1 MQWIMILVGRKH
13 TLRLLRFKNFH
24 YLYCIK
30 LKKHI
35 AMKKIMLAAVMAGM
49 AIGGAGASESS
60 PLWLRNSAI
69 SPDGTAIAFT
79 YKGDIYTVGVN
90 GGNAVRITSEG
101 YNSAPVWSP
110 DSRML
115 AFCSDRLG
123 SDDVFVVDAKGGTPR
138 RLTSNSVN
146 ETPRAFLN
154 DSTVVF
160 DANILPAASA
170 AVGGFQSQTYTVPVK
185 GGRPSLLMSVPALAM
200 SVNDRGDILYRDR
213 KGYEDPLRKHERSA
227 GTGDIWLV
235 RDGKFTRLTDFD
247 GHDIDPVWGK
257 GEQFYYLSEEDNDNL
272 NIYTRNIDGSAR
284 RRLTS
289 YERHP
294 VRSLSATAD
303 GSMLAYSWDGE
314 LYTLRPGGEPRKVD
328 VSIVADLYD
337 ADHVKYFTGAG
348 ATALDVSPDGK
359 EVAFIIRGDVYV
371 TSTKYKTT
379 RRITDTPGQE
389 RCISFSP
396 DGKTLVY
403 DSERDGKWQLFTA
416 KIKGDKDKLFTYA
429 DEIVEEPLYSCDGTA
444 QQPEFSPDGK
454 KVAFLEDRTAI
465 RVIDLKTKT
474 PVTALDG
481 KWNYSYTDGDVSFR
495 WSPDSRWLLASY
507 IGTGGW
513 NNSDIALVSADGK
526 TVVDLTESGY
536 AEGNPRWALDG
547 KGFTYESGRYGY
559 KNQASWGEQ
568 TDILLMMLDGEGWD
582 MLNRTKEEA
591 ELAEQAAKDADS
603 DDASDDKKKKDKKI
617 GKKGKKGEEADDDA
631 GDVKPLKFDLDNRRY
646 RTRRLTSSSGFLGD
660 YYLDKKGEN
669 LYYTVSAPDGKAN
682 LMKKDLK
689 KGDTSVFASDVA
701 GGFVPDK
708 DGENL
713 YIISGSGLSKL
724 SLSDGSKE
732 SIEFSALYTRTP
744 SAEREYIY
752 DHMLSQVEAKFYD
765 ENLHGV
771 DWKAYG
777 DDYRK
782 FLPYISNNR
791 DFAIMMSEI
800 LGELNASHTGARS
813 YGAGAPLST
822 ASLGAFFDSA
832 YDGDGLKVE
841 EVIAR
846 GPLSTAK
853 ADVHPGDIIMSIDG
867 VKIASGADYFPLLE
881 GKAGKKVKLEIKP
894 AAGGASRTIEVN
906 AVAQGTVSNLLY
918 ERWVEHNQALVDSL
932 SGGRLAYV
940 HVRGMDSESYRRV
953 YQDLLGRYRNREA
966 VVVDTRFNGGGW
978 LHNDLLILLSGKEY
992 MQYVPRGQYI
1002 GSEPW
1007 AQWNKPSVMLVNE
1020 GNYSDA
1026 SGTPAAYQALG
1037 IGDVVGSPVPGTMT
1051 AVWWETQIDP
1061 SLLFGIP
1068 QVTNKLY
1075 GETTLENKQL
1085 EPDVLIYNNPG
1096 DLINGRDAQLEGA
1109 VAHLLKQLK

>member
-1 MQWIMILVGRKH
+1 
-13 TLRLLRFKNFH
+13 
-24 YLYCIK
+24 
-30 LKKHI
+30 
-35 AMKKIMLAAVMAGM
+35 MKKIMLAAVMAAM
-49 AIGGAGASESS
+49 AVGGSVASESS

-69 SPDGTAIAFT
+69 SPDGSTIAFT

-90 GGNAVRITSEG
+90 GGNATRITTEG
-101 YNSAPVWSP
+101 YNTAPVWSP
-110 DSRML
+110 DSRTL
-115 AFCSDRLG
+115 AFSSDRRG
-123 SDDVFVVDAKGGTPR
+123 SDDIFIVDAAGGTPR
-138 RLTSNSVN
+138 RLTTNSGT

-154 DSTVVF
+154 DSTIVF
-160 DANILPAASA
+160 DTRLMPGVEAATGS
-170 AVGGFQSQTYTVPVK
+170 FQNQTYTVSTR
-185 GGRPSLLMSVPALAM
+185 GGRPKLLMSVPTLAM
-200 SVNDRGDILYRDR
+200 SVNSRGDILYRDR
-213 KGYEDPLRKHERSA
+213 KGYEDPLRKHERSS

-235 RDGKFTRLTDFD
+235 RDGKFTRLTSFN
-247 GHDIDPVWGK
+247 GHDVDPVWGE
-257 GEQFYYLSEEDNDNL
+257 GEQFYYVSEEDNNTL
-272 NIYTRNIDGSAR
+272 NIYTRNVDGTGR
-284 RRLTS
+284 RRLTD

-294 VRSLSATAD
+294 VRSLSADAA
-303 GSMLAYSWDGE
+303 GKILAYSWNGE
-314 LYTLRPGGEPRKVD
+314 LYTLRPGEQPRKVE
-328 VSIVADLYD
+328 VNIATDLYD
-337 ADHVKYFTGAG
+337 ADNVKYFTGSG

-359 EVAFIIRGDVYV
+359 EVAFVIRGDVYV

-429 DEIVEEPLYSCDGTA
+429 DEIVEEPLYSCATTA

-465 RVIDLKTKT
+465 RVIDLKTKET
-474 PVTALDG
+474 VTALDG
-481 KWNYSYTDGDVSFR
+481 KWNYSYADGDVGFR

-507 IGTGGW
+507 IGEGGW
-513 NNSDIALVSADGK
+513 NNSDIALVSADGSK
-526 TVVDLTESGY
+526 VVDLTESGY
-536 AEGNPRWALDG
+536 AESNPRWALDG

-582 MLNRTKEEA
+582 ILNRTKEEA
-591 ELAEQAAKDADS
+591 ELAEENAKDDETAKDDS
-603 DDASDDKKKKDKKI
+603 ADKKKKDKKKK
-617 GKKGKKGEEADDDA
+617 KKGDKDVDEADDA
-631 GDVKPLKFDLDNRRY
+631 VKPLVFDLDNRRY
-646 RTRRLTSSSGFLGD
+646 RTRRLTSNSGFIGD
-660 YYLDKKGEN
+660 YYLDRKGNN

-689 KGDTSVFASDVA
+689 KGETSMFASDVS

-708 DGENL
+708 EGENL
-713 YIISGSGLSKL
+713 FIISGTGLSKL

-732 SIEFSALYTRTP
+732 DIEFSALYTRTP
-744 SAEREYIY
+744 SAEREYIF
-752 DHMLSQVEAKFYD
+752 DHLLSQVEAKFYD

-771 DWKAYG
+771 DWRGYG
-777 DDYRK
+777 EDYRK

-791 DFAIMMSEI
+791 DFATLMSEI
-800 LGELNASHTGARS
+800 LGELNASHTGGRY
-813 YGAGAPLST
+813 YGSGPALST
-822 ASLGAFFDSA
+822 ASLGAFFDES
-832 YDGDGLKVE
+832 YDGDGLKVA

-846 GPLSTAK
+846 GPLSTRQANIGK
-853 ADVHPGDIIMSIDG
+853 GDIIMAIDG
-867 VKIASGADYFPLLE
+867 VEVKAGDDYYPLLD
-881 GKAGKKVKLEIKP
+881 GKAGKKVKLDIKP
-894 AAGGASRTIEVN
+894 ADGSAVRRVEVK
-906 AVAQGTVSNLLY
+906 ATSQGNLSDLLY

-940 HVRGMDSESYRRV
+940 HVEGMDSESYRRV
-953 YQDLLGRYRNREA
+953 YQDLLGRYRNREG

-992 MQYVPRGQYI
+992 MQYVPRGRYV

-1026 SGTPAAYQALG
+1026 SGTPEAYKALG

-1061 SLLFGIP
+1061 SLIFGIP

-1075 GETTLENKQL
+1075 GKTVLENKQL
-1085 EPDVLIYNNPG
+1085 DPDVLIYNNPG
-1096 DLINGRDAQLEGA
+1096 DLNRGKDAQLEAA
-1109 VAHLLKQLK
+1109 VAHLLEQLK

>member
-1 MQWIMILVGRKH
+1 
-13 TLRLLRFKNFH
+13 
-24 YLYCIK
+24 
-30 LKKHI
+30 
-35 AMKKIMLAAVMAGM
+35 MKKVMLAAVMA
-49 AIGGAGASESS
+49 AVAAGGAVASETS

-69 SPDGTAIAFT
+69 SPDGATIAFT

-90 GGNAVRITSEG
+90 GGSARRITAEG
-101 YNSAPVWSP
+101 YNTAPVWSP

-115 AFCSDRLG
+115 AFSSDRLG
-123 SDDVFVVDAKGGTPR
+123 SDDIFIVEAGGGTPR
-138 RLTSNSVN
+138 RLTSNSAA

-154 DSTVVF
+154 DSTLLF
-160 DANILPAASA
+160 DTRLMPAAEA
-170 AVGGFQSQTYTVPVK
+170 AVGGFQNQTYTVSTR
-185 GGRPSLLMSVPALAM
+185 GGRPKLFMSVPTLAM
-200 SVNDRGDILYRDR
+200 SVNADGDILYRDR
-213 KGYEDPLRKHERSA
+213 KGYEDPLRKHERSS
-227 GTGDIWLV
+227 GTGDIWLL
-235 RDGKFTRLTDFD
+235 RDGSFTRLTSFN
-247 GHDIDPVWGK
+247 GHDVDPVWGK
-257 GEQFYYLSEEDNDNL
+257 GDQFYYVSEEGNNTL
-272 NIYTRNIDGSAR
+272 NIYSRNIDGSGL
-284 RRLTS
+284 RRLTD

-294 VRSLSATAD
+294 VRSLSASAD
-303 GSMLAYSWDGE
+303 GSVLAYSWNGE
-314 LYTLRPGGEPRKVD
+314 LYTLRPGSEPCKVNVD
-328 VSIVADLYD
+328 IVADLYD
-337 ADHVKYFTGAG
+337 PDTVKYFTGGG

-429 DEIVEEPLYSCDGTA
+429 DEIVEEPLYSCATTA

-454 KVAFLEDRTAI
+454 KVAFLENRTAI
-465 RVIDLKTKT
+465 RVIDIKTKET
-474 PVTALDG
+474 VTALDG
-481 KWNYSYTDGDVSFR
+481 KWNYSYADGDVGFR

-507 IGTGGW
+507 IGEGGW
-513 NNSDIALVSADGK
+513 NNSDIALVSADGSK
-526 TVVDLTESGY
+526 VVDLTESGY
-536 AEGNPRWALDG
+536 SEGNPRWALDG

-582 MLNRTKEEA
+582 ILNRTKEEA
-591 ELAEQAAKDADS
+591 EMAEDSSEKDDS
-603 DDASDDKKKKDKKI
+603 DSSADADKKKKDKKKKD
-617 GKKGKKGEEADDDA
+617 KKGKKGEDVDDDA
-631 GDVKPLKFDLDNRRY
+631 VKPLKFDLDNRRY
-646 RTRRLTSSSGFLGD
+646 RTRRLTSSSGFIGD
-660 YYLDKKGEN
+660 YFLDGKGDN
-669 LYYTVSAPDGKAN
+669 LYYSVGAPDGKVN

-689 KGDTSVFASDVA
+689 KGETSVFASDVS
-701 GGFVPDK
+701 GGFVPDRK
-708 DGENL
+708 GENL
-713 YIISGSGLSKL
+713 FIISGRGLSKL
-724 SLSDGSKE
+724 SLSDGSRDD
-732 SIEFSALYTRTP
+732 IEFSALYTRTP

-777 DDYRK
+777 EDYRK
-782 FLPYISNNR
+782 FLPYINNNR
-791 DFAIMMSEI
+791 DFATMMSEI

-813 YGAGAPLST
+813 SGSGAPLST
-822 ASLGAFFDSA
+822 ASLGAFFDES
-832 YDGDGLKVE
+832 YDGEGLKVA

-853 ADVHPGDIIMSIDG
+853 AGIRTGDVIVSVDG
-867 VKIASGADYFPLLE
+867 VKIEAGADYFPLLE
-881 GKAGKKVKLEIKP
+881 GKDGKKVKLEVKP
-894 AAGGASRTIEVN
+894 ADGGAVRLVEVKP
-906 AVAQGTVSNLLY
+906 VSQGSISGLLY
-918 ERWVEHNQALVDSL
+918 ERWVERNQALVDSL

-953 YQDLLGRYRNREA
+953 YQDLLGRYRNREG

-978 LHNDLLILLSGKEY
+978 LHNDLLLLLSGKEY

-1026 SGTPAAYQALG
+1026 SGTPEAYQALG

-1061 SLLFGIP
+1061 SLVFGIP

-1075 GETTLENKQL
+1075 GKTILENKQL
-1085 EPDVLIYNNPG
+1085 DPDVLIYNNPG
-1096 DLINGRDAQLEGA
+1096 DLIKGHDAQLEGA